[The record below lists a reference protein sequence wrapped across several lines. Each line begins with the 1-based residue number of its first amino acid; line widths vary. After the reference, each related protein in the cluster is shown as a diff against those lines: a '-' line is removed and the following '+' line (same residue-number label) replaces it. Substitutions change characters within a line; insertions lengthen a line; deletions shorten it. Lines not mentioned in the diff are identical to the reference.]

1 MNKKTFIQLFLC
13 FLALAAVPLKSQAQ
27 IISTFAGCGIGDDS
41 LATKAELVGP
51 VGVAVDKLGNTF
63 IVDAGSYRVRKI
75 DGLTGV
81 ITTIAGSGV
90 YGHTG
95 DGGPATSAT
104 MGVMY
109 GIAVDQAENV
119 YVVDQSYSC
128 VRKISASGTITTI
141 AGTGI
146 TGYSGDG
153 GPAIAATFNNPIDI
167 VVDPIGNLYVTD
179 WQNNVVRKI
188 DTAGM
193 ISTAVG
199 DGNTFGGT
207 GSGGLATASELG
219 APFRL
224 AMDRSGNLYVAEV
237 QYQCIC
243 KVDTFGILTIIA
255 DTTGTY
261 ATGLDGD
268 GSFALSATMTSPCGL
283 AVDTN
288 NNLYFS
294 DIGNFR
300 IRKLNM
306 TTGIISEYAANG
318 VAGYS
323 GDGILA
329 TTAQIGSP
337 EGLAIDLAGNLLI
350 CDPDNNRIRKVNQLG
365 IMSTFAGQ
373 SGLFGEGYT
382 ATNAELCTPANVCT
396 DATGNVY
403 LVDYYNNR
411 VRKLDVTTGTITTVA
426 GSGTA
431 GYMFSFTGDG
441 GPATLANMYNP
452 AGVAV
457 DAAGNIYIADQGNS
471 RIRKVEAATGII
483 TTFAGNGTAGF
494 SGDGGAAITAKL
506 QNPSGVAVDT
516 SGNVYIADEF
526 NSRIRK
532 VNALGII
539 STVAGT
545 GTAGFSGDSGPA
557 TGAKISYPAD
567 IATDLSGNLYIADR
581 GNSCVRKVNI
591 SGIISSLTLYNTTG
605 GYSGDGGPSVTAELN
620 FPSGIKAD
628 VYGNVFISDGLNNR
642 IRMINTSGIINT
654 VAGNGIAGFSG
665 DGGLAT
671 SAKLNGSTGIAVDDN
686 GSMYIADGGNYR
698 IRRVT
703 DYLSVASTQVTGG
716 TVQVSPNPAHNQVV
730 VEVSSALT
738 GIEQI
743 VIMNTV
749 GQQVYRAPLLLNKQ
763 TIDIS
768 ALAIGVYM
776 LQITN
781 NSGEKKVVKVVK
793 E

>member
-13 FLALAAVPLKSQAQ
+13 FLTLGAVPLTSQAQ
-27 IISTFAGCGIGDDS
+27 TINTVAGCGIGDDS

-51 VGVAVDKLGNTF
+51 VGVAVDQMGNTF
-63 IVDAGSYRVRKI
+63 IVDAGSYRIRKI
-75 DGLTGV
+75 DATTGI
-81 ITTIAGSGV
+81 ITTIAGTGV
-90 YGHTG
+90 FGNTG

-104 MGVMY
+104 LGVLY

-119 YVVDQSYSC
+119 YVVDNSHNC
-128 VRKISASGTITTI
+128 VRKISAAGIISTL
-141 AGTGI
+141 AGTGVA
-146 TGYSGDG
+146 GYTGDG
-153 GPAIAATFNNPIDI
+153 AAATAATLNSPIDV
-167 VVDPIGNLYVTD
+167 VVDAAGNVYVTD
-179 WQNNVVRKI
+179 WNNSVVRKI
-188 DTAGM
+188 NTAGI

-199 DGNTFGGT
+199 DGNVFGGT

-224 AMDRSGNLYVAEV
+224 AMDRAGNLYVAEV

-268 GSFALSATMTSPCGL
+268 GSFGLSATMTSPCGL

-288 NNLYFS
+288 NNLYLS

-426 GSGTA
+426 GSGIA

-763 TIDIS
+763 PIDIS
-768 ALAIGVYM
+768 ALASGVYM

-781 NSGEKKVVKVVK
+781 NSGEKKVVKIVK

>member
-243 KVDTFGILTIIA
+243 RVDTFGILTIIA

-268 GSFALSATMTSPCGL
+268 GSFGLSATMTSPCGL

-306 TTGIISEYAANG
+306 TTGIISEYAASG

-323 GDGILA
+323 GDGLLA
-329 TTAQIGSP
+329 TTAKIGSP
-337 EGLAIDLAGNLLI
+337 EGLAIDLSGNLLI
-350 CDPDNNRIRKVNQLG
+350 CDPDNNRIRKVDPLG
-365 IMSTFAGQ
+365 IMSTVAGQ
-373 SGLFGEGYT
+373 SGLFSDGY
-382 ATNAELCTPANVCT
+382 AALNSEMCIPANICT
-396 DATGNVY
+396 DASGNVY
-403 LVDYYNNR
+403 FADYYNNR
-411 VRKLDVTTGTITTVA
+411 IRKIDPVTGIMTTVA
-426 GSGTA
+426 GSGSA
-431 GYMFSFTGDG
+431 GYMFGFSGDG
-441 GPATLANMYNP
+441 GPATLASIYNP

-457 DAAGNIYIADQGNS
+457 DAAGNIYIADQSNS
-471 RIRKVEAATGII
+471 RVRKVDAATGTISTI
-483 TTFAGNGTAGF
+483 AGNGTASF
-494 SGDGGAAITAKL
+494 SGDGGPAISASL
-506 QNPSGVAVDT
+506 YEPSGVAVDT
-516 SGNVYIADEF
+516 AGNVYIADEL
-526 NSRIRK
+526 NSRVRK
-532 VNALGII
+532 VTPAGVI

-545 GTAGFSGDSGPA
+545 GTAGFSGDGGPA
-557 TGAKISYPAD
+557 TGAKLTYP
-567 IATDLSGNLYIADR
+567 TDVSTDNAGNLYIADVS
-581 GNSCVRKVNI
+581 NSCIRKVNAA
-591 SGIISSLTLYNTTG
+591 GIISSLTMHSTAG
-605 GYSGDGGPSVTAELN
+605 GFSGDGGPAAAAELS
-620 FPSGIKAD
+620 FPSGVKAD
-628 VYGNVFISDGLNNR
+628 NNGNVFISDGNNQR
-642 IRMINTSGIINT
+642 IRYVNAAGIINT
-654 VAGNGIAGFSG
+654 IAGNGTAGYSG

-671 SAKLNGSTGIAVDDN
+671 AARLNGPAGVAVDN
-686 GSMYIADGGNYR
+686 AGNMYIADGNNFR
-698 IRRVT
+698 IRKVT
-703 DYLSVASTQVTGG
+703 DYLSVASAQVTSGS
-716 TVQVSPNPAHNQVV
+716 VQAYPNPAHNIVYVAVSSSLTGQEQVV
-730 VEVSSALT
+730 L
-738 GIEQI
+738 
-743 VIMNTV
+743 MNAV
-749 GQQVYRAPLLLNKQ
+749 GQEVYHAPLLLNKQ
-763 TIDIS
+763 PIDIS
-768 ALAIGVYM
+768 ALASGVYM

-781 NSGEKKVVKVVK
+781 NSGEKKVVKIVK